1 MIEAPATLTSSAL
14 DGFMHPGHYGRAAG
28 PAGVVA
34 RERRNVAIASIIAG
48 RGQTAALSAK
58 IKARTG
64 LDLPMTPRFVG
75 VNHLGFVWTGPGQWL
90 ASAEGEV
97 GAAFAQELALDLSGL
112 AAVTDQSDGRVLI
125 RVAGDRVRDVL
136 AKGCMIDL
144 HPSVFKPGDTAIT
157 PIALLTV
164 QVTRLPDDAVSA
176 VFELAVMRSFASN
189 LWHWLEA
196 SAAEFGLDV
205 A

>member
-1 MIEAPATLTSSAL
+1 MTEATAILARSAL
-14 DGFMHPGHYGRAAG
+14 EGFMRAGRHGRPTGAAG
-28 PAGVVA
+28 VTA
-34 RERRNVAIASIIAG
+34 RERLNVAVASIAA
-48 RGQTAALSAK
+48 RKGQAAALNSK

-64 LDLPMTPRFVG
+64 LDLPTTPRLVSSG
-75 VNHLGFVWTGPGQWL
+75 HLGFLWMAPGQWL
-90 ASAEGEV
+90 ATAEGED
-97 GAAFAQELALDLSGL
+97 GAAFAADLAQDLVGL
-112 AAVTDQSDGRVLI
+112 GSVTDQSDGRTLI
-125 RVAGDRVRDVL
+125 RVSGANVRDTL

-144 HPSVFKPGDTAIT
+144 HPGVFKPGDTAIT

-164 QVTRLPDDAVSA
+164 QLTRLPDDAGVA

-189 LWHWLEA
+189 LWHWLEG

>member
-14 DGFMHPGHYGRAAG
+14 DGFMHPGRYGRAAG

-34 RERRNVAIASIIAG
+34 RERRNVAIASMIAK
-48 RGQTAALSAK
+48 RGQIAALSAK

-64 LDLPMTPRFVG
+64 LDLPMTPRFANVG
-75 VNHLGFVWTGPGQWL
+75 HLGFLWTAPGQWL
-90 ASAEGEV
+90 ASAEGEA
-97 GAAFAQELALDLSGL
+97 GAAFAQELALDLAGL

-125 RVAGDRVRDVL
+125 RVAGERVRDML

-144 HPSVFKPGDTAIT
+144 HPSTFKPGDTAIT

-164 QVTRLPDDAVSA
+164 QVTRLADDAGA
-176 VFELAVMRSFASN
+176 TVFELAAMRSFAPN

>member
-1 MIEAPATLTSSAL
+1 MIETPTTLTSSAL
-14 DGFMHPGHYGRAAG
+14 DAIMRPGRYGNALG
-28 PAGVVA
+28 TAGVIA
-34 RERRNVAIASIIAG
+34 RERRNVAIASIIAR

-64 LDLPMTPRFVG
+64 LDLPMTPRFVD
-75 VNHLGFVWTGPGQWL
+75 VNHLGFVWTAPGQWM

-97 GAAFAQELALDLSGL
+97 GAAFASELAQDLAGL

-125 RVAGDRVRDVL
+125 RVAGQRVRDML

-144 HPSVFKPGDTAIT
+144 HPSAFRTGDTAIT

-164 QVTRLPDDAVSA
+164 QVTRLPDDAGLA
-176 VFELAVMRSFASN
+176 VFELALMRSFAAN
-189 LWHWLEA
+189 LWHWLES

>member
-1 MIEAPATLTSSAL
+1 MIEALATLTSSAL
-14 DGFMHPGHYGRAAG
+14 DGFMHPGRYGRAVG

-34 RERRNVAIASIIAG
+34 RERRNIAIASIIAR
-48 RGQTAALSAK
+48 RGQTATLSAK

-64 LDLPMTPRFVG
+64 LDLPMTPRLAG
-75 VNHLGFVWTGPGQWL
+75 VNHLAFVWTGPGQWL

-97 GAAFAQELALDLSGL
+97 GAALAQELALDLSGL

-125 RVAGDRVRDVL
+125 RVGGERVRDVL

-144 HPSVFKPGDTAIT
+144 HPSVFKPGDTANT
-157 PIALLTV
+157 LIALLTV
-164 QVTRLPDDAVSA
+164 QVTRLPDQSDTAE
-176 VFELAVMRSFASN
+176 FELAVMRSFASN